1 MKNNRQ
7 LVDIAEARSFIEA
20 NWPHDPLLRRIGL
33 NLLDMLPKVDP
44 ENMTNADRIRTMTD
58 AELAAALMTAGDAGG
73 TLDFCSCE
81 PECLAA
87 IETDDGILVE
97 KCLACAMAWLARP
110 AGRTE

>member
-44 ENMTNADRIRTMTD
+44 DNMTNADRIRTMTD
-58 AELAAALMTAGDAGG
+58 DELAAALLTAGDSDGVF
-73 TLDFCSCE
+73 DFCRRD
-81 PECLAA
+81 PECLAWLESGS
-87 IETDDGILVE
+87 IPDE

-110 AGRTE
+110 AGKAE